1 MLGAKCWG
9 DSSEWGRHGPNPYG
23 AENLAALYV
32 CNTGPW
38 KGSCWQRPRVSSHL
52 NGRLSTSE
60 TCPPVSFLIT
70 SSLPLSLPAK
80 WLPILSSFLP
90 LLAWELPKGRIP
102 LHLAQH
108 SVWSTV
114 PKAHSSSDDPWWA
127 TWGVSSWG
135 CRERCSP
142 EIWRLVGRKTNTN
155 PFIGMWC
162 ILRGRNCAQAQK
174 EGMLGKVRKK
184 E

>member
-1 MLGAKCWG
+1 MRSYLLGLLIFSTTPTEVSISSHLWTSQKGRGKVGKAFARNTGRRTWLLVHSCAHHIDTYWLPKCVRCAGSWG

-90 LLAWELPKGRIP
+90 LLA
-102 LHLAQH
+102 
-108 SVWSTV
+108 
-114 PKAHSSSDDPWWA
+114 
-127 TWGVSSWG
+127 
-135 CRERCSP
+135 
-142 EIWRLVGRKTNTN
+142 
-155 PFIGMWC
+155 
-162 ILRGRNCAQAQK
+162 
-174 EGMLGKVRKK
+174 
-184 E
+184 